1 MPTDLIEALGA
12 LAAEWDDAAHAI
24 MLDDITQARSISDE
38 APPTSPEI
46 AVVGSPGRPRR
57 WRIAAS
63 VAAAAALVVVAV
75 AVIGGDDPDRRIE
88 PPVGS
93 EPTNSTSPTTTS
105 TSVTSLATPT
115 TKELFTTAVEEVTAA
130 RAALQAFTAVVT
142 VANSNPGI
150 DSAGNPLP
158 PDVISRTNRVT
169 QLSDGSL
176 WSEGDLFQWSSFD
189 PSTGTARNAT
199 VGEDGVVMYQ
209 EVVGWADNSVPVNI
223 LFGVDPFVDVYG
235 LSLMAQAG
243 DPGLTIE
250 EVISPLGREA
260 WRITQSSS
268 STSDDETVGETTTTT
283 SWDIDHETGVVVAYR
298 DVQVF
303 NGVEQRTE
311 SQVTELTT
319 QATLPA
325 AFPGTFPDGAAVN
338 RSGDPNGFLPMT
350 LDEAATAFGRP
361 IYVPADF
368 SDNSHVRMTTQRLA
382 FGSSVEE
389 NSTMIQVEI
398 TRRVGFTS
406 STVTM
411 IEYVLD
417 PGATVPSDATVIDG
431 LLCIA
436 PSGQCTGT
444 PEDSAITAGALG
456 GKPSLAEAN
465 AVTAVDSGRT
475 VIVRAATAAAALEL
489 ANSLV
494 RMDPPA

>member
-12 LAAEWDDAAHAI
+12 LAAEWDDAAPAI

-57 WRIAAS
+57 WRIASS

-142 VANSNPGI
+142 VTNSNPGI

-260 WRITQSSS
+260 WRITQSST
-268 STSDDETVGETTTTT
+268 STSDDESSGTTTFT
-283 SWDIDHETGVVVAYR
+283 SVWDIDRTTGVVVAYLN
-298 DVQVF
+298 VQSF

-325 AFPGTFPDGAAVN
+325 AFPGTFPDGAVID

-350 LDEAATAFGRP
+350 LDEAAAWFGGP

-368 SDNSHVRMTTQRLA
+368 SDDSRVRLTRQRQA
-382 FGSSVEE
+382 FGSSGET

-398 TRRVGFTS
+398 MRRVGFTS

-411 IEYVLD
+411 IEYVID
-417 PGATVPSDATVIDG
+417 PGATVPPDATVIDG
-431 LLCIA
+431 LLCFA
-436 PSGQCTGT
+436 PAGQCAGPSAERAITSGALAGT
-444 PEDSAITAGALG
+444 PSVAEGNMVSAVVG
-456 GKPSLAEAN
+456 G
-465 AVTAVDSGRT
+465 VD
-475 VIVRAATAAAALEL
+475 ILVRAATAAAALEL